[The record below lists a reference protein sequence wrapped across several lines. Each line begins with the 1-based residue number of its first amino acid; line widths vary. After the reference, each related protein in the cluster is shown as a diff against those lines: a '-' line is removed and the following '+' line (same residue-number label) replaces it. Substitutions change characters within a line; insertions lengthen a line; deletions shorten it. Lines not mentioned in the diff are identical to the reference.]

1 MSGEF
6 FSLLLRYNM
15 SVGFY
20 YTWMIVSIESY
31 ISYMINLIY
40 EIRLK
45 FRVPFLF
52 AFHLDLDREEIDF
65 NWLNK
70 QLILYLPWLKFY

>member
-1 MSGEF
+1 
-6 FSLLLRYNM
+6 
-15 SVGFY
+15 
-20 YTWMIVSIESY
+20 MIVSIESY

-40 EIRLK
+40 EIHLK

-70 QLILYLPWLKFY
+70 QVILYLPWLKFY